1 VKPPGG
7 GGVRPGRRI
16 TKILGL
22 GPRKRNVLDALA
34 GGDRAVLDGL
44 IARGRVV
51 MIGDRRGAL
60 YALTPK

>member
-1 VKPPGG
+1 
-7 GGVRPGRRI
+7 
-16 TKILGL
+16 
-22 GPRKRNVLDALA
+22 VLDALV

-60 YALTPK
+60 YALKK